1 MKEPNIDSKA
11 SKFSNIE
18 AERSLLGFLIIN
30 NNYFEE
36 ISEIIS
42 EEIFFLK
49 NHKQIFALIKNLL
62 NKSQVA
68 DIVTISNLS
77 SYTSEYKD
85 ITFDYLLE
93 LTNSIV
99 SVGSYKDYAIMLYDL
114 HIKRQILELQNNINH
129 YLSTDDQS
137 SDQIAKIE
145 RDIFALAEKGTI
157 SKDTM
162 DFGSSLDAAL
172 KSAVVARQYKN
183 GISGVTTGL
192 RDLDTKL
199 GGLQGSDLIV
209 LAGRPSMG
217 KTALSTNIAF
227 NAASFFAEKGN
238 PGAPVVIFSLEMSA
252 EQIASRILSSEVGVS
267 SDALR
272 KGLLSDSDFSRLS
285 TAVQTLKNIPIFI
298 DDTASLTIS
307 GLRTKCRRLKRQNNI
322 GLIVIDYIQLLYT
335 DKQSKS
341 DNRTNEVSEI
351 TRGLK
356 GIAKELNVPIIALS
370 QLSRAVESRDD
381 KKPMLSDLRE
391 SGSIE
396 QDADVVAFIFREEYY
411 LQREEPQM
419 PKKDESEEKFK
430 QRYEQWQQRLNA
442 NKNKATVIIAKNRHG
457 SIGNV
462 DLLFNSV
469 RTQFV
474 DLDKVHETR

>member
-1 MKEPNIDSKA
+1 MKEPSKDSKA

-49 NHKQIFALIKNLL
+49 THKQIFAIIKNLL
-62 NKSQVA
+62 DKSQVA

-77 SYTSEYKD
+77 SYTPEYKD

-99 SVGSYKDYAIMLYDL
+99 SIGSYKDYGVMLYDL
-114 HIKRQILELQNNINH
+114 YIKRQIIELQNNISE
-129 YLSTDDQS
+129 YLSTGDQS
-137 SDQIAKIE
+137 TDQIAKIE
-145 RDIFALAEKGTI
+145 RDIFNLAEKGVV

-162 DFGSSLDAAL
+162 DFGSSLDLAL
-172 KSAVVARQYKN
+172 KSAVEARQYKN

-199 GGLQGSDLIV
+199 GGLQKSDLIV

-227 NAASFFAEKGN
+227 NAASIFAEKGN

-285 TAVQTLKNIPIFI
+285 TAVQTLKSVPIFI

-307 GLRTKCRRLKRQNNI
+307 GLRTKCRRLKRQHGV
-322 GLIVIDYIQLLYT
+322 GLIVIDYIQLLNS
-335 DKQSKS
+335 DKKS
-341 DNRTNEVSEI
+341 DSRTNEVSEI

-396 QDADVVAFIFREEYY
+396 QDADVVSFIFREEYY

-430 QRYEQWQQRLNA
+430 QRYEQWQQRLNSA
-442 NKNKATVIIAKNRHG
+442 KNKATVIIAKNRHG
-457 SIGNV
+457 SVGNV

-469 RTQFV
+469 KTQFV

>member
-1 MKEPNIDSKA
+1 MKEPSKKA
-11 SKFSNIE
+11 TFSNIE

-42 EEIFFLK
+42 DDVFFLK
-49 NHKQIFALIKNLL
+49 NHKQIFTLIKNLL
-62 NKSQVA
+62 DKSQIA
-68 DIVTISNLS
+68 DIVTISNMS
-77 SYTSEYKD
+77 SYIDEYKD

-99 SVGSYKDYAIMLYDL
+99 SLGSYKDYALMLYDL
-114 HIKRQILELQNNINH
+114 HIKRQILELQNNISN
-129 YLSTDDQS
+129 YLSSDDKS

-145 RDIFALAEKGTI
+145 RDIFQLAEKGVI
-157 SKDTM
+157 SKDTN
-162 DFGSSLDAAL
+162 DFGSCLDAAL
-172 KSAVVARQYKN
+172 NSAITARQYKN
-183 GISGVTTGL
+183 GISGITTGL

-199 GGLQGSDLIV
+199 GGLQRSDLIV

-227 NAASFFAEKGN
+227 NAASVFSEQGN

-267 SDALR
+267 NDALR

-285 TAVQTLKNIPIFI
+285 TAVQALKNIPIFI
-298 DDTASLTIS
+298 DDTASLSIS
-307 GLRTKCRRLKRQNNI
+307 SLRTKCRRLKRQHNI
-322 GLIVIDYIQLLYT
+322 GLIIIDYIQLLHS
-335 DKQSKS
+335 DKKS
-341 DNRTNEVSEI
+341 DSRTNEVSDI

-356 GIAKELNVPIIALS
+356 GIAKELNVPIVALS
-370 QLSRAVESRDD
+370 QLSRAVELRED

-396 QDADVVAFIFREEYY
+396 QDADVVSFIFREEYY

-419 PKKDESEEKFK
+419 PKKDESEDKFK
-430 QRYEQWQQRLNA
+430 IRYEQWQQRLNSA
-442 NKNKATVIIAKNRHG
+442 KNKATVIIAKNRHG
-457 SIGNV
+457 SIGNI

-469 RTQFV
+469 KTQFV
-474 DLDKVHETR
+474 DLDKIHETR